1 MFSCAARTSRTG
13 KNILRFSYPA
23 RNFLKFFSSF
33 CFERD
38 FPLTRPCRKSY
49 SDFGFLLSMAEN
61 LNTNPTP
68 ATPSVPTTPS
78 AAPAA
83 GATPSIPKPQAKK
96 ETIRISL
103 PPKPAAKPAA
113 AAPAANATPG
123 TPAAAP
129 AQAGLKMSA
138 APAPSKTVTAAKQ
151 PAKTTSGGSKVQ
163 LIDQILAIAVA
174 LTAIACVVTS
184 FMLQNLG
191 NNPGY

>member
-1 MFSCAARTSRTG
+1 
-13 KNILRFSYPA
+13 
-23 RNFLKFFSSF
+23 
-33 CFERD
+33 
-38 FPLTRPCRKSY
+38 
-49 SDFGFLLSMAEN
+49 MAEN

-78 AAPAA
+78 AA
-83 GATPSIPKPQAKK
+83 
-96 ETIRISL
+96 
-103 PPKPAAKPAA
+103 
-113 AAPAANATPG
+113 PG

-138 APAPSKTVTAAKQ
+138 APAPSKTVTAAKL